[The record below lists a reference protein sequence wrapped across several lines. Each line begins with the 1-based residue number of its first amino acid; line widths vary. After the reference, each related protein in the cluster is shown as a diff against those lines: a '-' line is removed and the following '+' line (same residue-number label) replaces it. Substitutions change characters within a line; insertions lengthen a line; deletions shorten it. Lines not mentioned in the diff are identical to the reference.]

1 MTSKRRSLAELA
13 TATAVTDPAATA
25 MATNSSAAATPASV
39 ATEDNAATPT
49 VTPPPSRPAT
59 AQRGHSGRSTR
70 GHQRPS
76 RRAARYDELERK
88 ETRLRADQYEALTNL
103 SRQLNRARQ
112 GRGQRITENTLIR
125 VAVDM
130 LLATPN
136 LAGSDEN
143 ELRESVSS
151 ELR

>member
-25 MATNSSAAATPASV
+25 MATNSSTAATPASV
-39 ATEDNAATPT
+39 ATDDNAATPT
-49 VTPPPSRPAT
+49 VTPAPSRPAT

>member
-13 TATAVTDPAATA
+13 VATAVTDPAATA
-25 MATNSSAAATPASV
+25 MATNSST
-39 ATEDNAATPT
+39 AATPT